1 MNINPDLSIPLYQQ
15 IREHL
20 IQQINDSVYPSGSRL
35 PSERDLA
42 SNFGVSRVTVRQALN
57 SLMQEGVIYSQTG
70 KGHYVYKPKLD
81 QELGFLTSFTEE
93 MHQRGVVPSSQVIHA
108 EIQLAMLEIT
118 EHLQITPGTEIVFLQ
133 RVRKADNEP
142 ISLETAYLPH
152 SICPGIVERFDFSND
167 SLYKVLRE
175 EYACP
180 LIWAKQRM
188 QARLPTTVEQNL
200 IGVNQGSPVLSITRI
215 TYSHND
221 HPVELV
227 RSIHR
232 GDQYELGI
240 ILR

>member
-1 MNINPDLSIPLYQQ
+1 
-15 IREHL
+15 
-20 IQQINDSVYPSGSRL
+20 
-35 PSERDLA
+35 
-42 SNFGVSRVTVRQALN
+42 
-57 SLMQEGVIYSQTG
+57 MQEGVIYSQTG

-81 QELGFLTSFTEE
+81 QELGVLTSFTEE
-93 MHQRGVVPSSQVIHA
+93 MHQRGVDPSSKVIHA

-133 RVRKADNEP
+133 RVRQADNEP
-142 ISLETAYLPH
+142 IALETAYIPH
-152 SICPGIVERFDFSND
+152 SICPGIVERFDFGND

-180 LIWAKQRM
+180 LFWAKQRM
-188 QARLPTTVEQNL
+188 QARLPTPIEQKL
-200 IGVNQGSPVLSITRI
+200 ISVNQGSPVLSITRT

-227 RSIHR
+227 RSIYR

>member
-1 MNINPDLSIPLYQQ
+1 
-15 IREHL
+15 
-20 IQQINDSVYPSGSRL
+20 
-35 PSERDLA
+35 
-42 SNFGVSRVTVRQALN
+42 
-57 SLMQEGVIYSQTG
+57 
-70 KGHYVYKPKLD
+70 
-81 QELGFLTSFTEE
+81 
-93 MHQRGVVPSSQVIHA
+93 
-108 EIQLAMLEIT
+108 MLEIT

-133 RVRKADNEP
+133 RVRQADNEP

-152 SICPGIVERFDFSND
+152 SICPGIVERFDFNTD
-167 SLYKVLRE
+167 SLYKILRE

-188 QARLPTTVEQNL
+188 QARLPTPVEQKL

-215 TYSHND
+215 TYSNDD

-227 RSIHR
+227 RSICR